1 MSNRLMLV
9 GKLFVY
15 IFIIFILLILFYSL
29 FVGGVLAMLHL
40 LMEVFNL
47 GF

>member
-1 MSNRLMLV
+1 MIMQL
-9 GKLFVY
+9 GKCFMYALIILILF
-15 IFIIFILLILFYSL
+15 ILFYSL
-29 FVGGVLAMLHL
+29 FVGGVLAMLNL

>member
-1 MSNRLMLV
+1 MIMQL
-9 GKLFVY
+9 GKCFMYAL
-15 IFIIFILLILFYSL
+15 ILLIFFILFYSL
-29 FVGGVLAMLHL
+29 FVGGILAMLHL

>member
-1 MSNRLMLV
+1 MIMQL
-9 GKLFVY
+9 GKCFMYALILF
-15 IFIIFILLILFYSL
+15 ILFYSL
-29 FVGGVLAMLHL
+29 FVGSVLAMLHL

>member
-1 MSNRLMLV
+1 MIMQL
-9 GKLFVY
+9 GKCFMYAL
-15 IFIIFILLILFYSL
+15 ILLIFFILFYSL
-29 FVGGVLAMLHL
+29 FVGGALAMLHL

>member
-1 MSNRLMLV
+1 MIMQL
-9 GKLFVY
+9 GKCFMYAL
-15 IFIIFILLILFYSL
+15 ILLIFFIIFYSL

>member
-1 MSNRLMLV
+1 MIMQL
-9 GKLFVY
+9 GKCFMYALIILILF
-15 IFIIFILLILFYSL
+15 ILFYSL

>member
-1 MSNRLMLV
+1 MKWSAIAIYVLLV
-9 GKLFVY
+9 ILFCV
-15 IFIIFILLILFYSL
+15 LFYSL

>member
-1 MSNRLMLV
+1 MIMQL
-9 GKLFVY
+9 GKCFMYAL
-15 IFIIFILLILFYSL
+15 IILILFILFDSL

>member
-1 MSNRLMLV
+1 MIMQL
-9 GKLFVY
+9 GKCFMYAL
-15 IFIIFILLILFYSL
+15 IILILFILFYIL
-29 FVGGVLAMLHL
+29 FVGGILAMLHL

>member
-1 MSNRLMLV
+1 MIMQL
-9 GKLFVY
+9 GKCFMYAL
-15 IFIIFILLILFYSL
+15 IIFILFILFYIL

-40 LMEVFNL
+40 LIEVFNL

>member
-1 MSNRLMLV
+1 MIMQP
-9 GKLFVY
+9 GKCFMYAL
-15 IFIIFILLILFYSL
+15 ILLIFFILFYSL

>member
-1 MSNRLMLV
+1 MIMQL
-9 GKLFVY
+9 GKCFMYALIILILF
-15 IFIIFILLILFYSL
+15 ILFYSL
-29 FVGGVLAMLHL
+29 FVGSVLAMLHL

>member
-1 MSNRLMLV
+1 MIMQL
-9 GKLFVY
+9 GKYFMYALIILILF
-15 IFIIFILLILFYSL
+15 ILFYSL
-29 FVGGVLAMLHL
+29 FVGGGVLAMLHL